1 MFDLSRLT
9 PELKLQI
16 LSTVTNTLIGSMSV
30 DGQAR
35 EAQLIAQCVKEL
47 DSEGYVD
54 PLLHPAMVMVLL
66 ANAVMDLD
74 PNFNFQAYV
83 EKKNA
88 EMLA

>member
-83 EKKNA
+83 AKKNA
-88 EMLA
+88 EMEA